1 LTFNTNNIQLFN
13 KKFWIKMSSILIKL
27 SIILILVSLNSLV
40 ESRKDKI
47 KLKDIQV
54 LTLTSGKWTTGRRTN
69 PLPQLQCVG
78 GYCNLFKP
86 QTVQCYNRGSDGI
99 DIQWECKTE
108 MDNKY
113 KFGQIDVLCEG
124 YDYPEDDYVL
134 IGSCGLEYTIDLV
147 NTNSNNNYQQNYDKT
162 YRQEY
167 KPKIS
172 NSFSFGYILCVGF
185 IIFVIYYTCL
195 RPNSATTQRD
205 NRSSAG
211 SPPPP
216 GFRSDFS
223 DDKSGRTSSDYSTH
237 DRSGAYNANANTGN
251 GFMTGLFTGGT
262 LGYLFG
268 SRTNPTNYSDQSSYF
283 GRRASPPPSYF
294 SSSSPSGSSSSSSPS
309 TSKTT
314 SGFGGTKRR

>member
-1 LTFNTNNIQLFN
+1 
-13 KKFWIKMSSILIKL
+13 MSSILIKL
-27 SIILILVSLNSLV
+27 SIIMILVSIISLNSLV
-40 ESRKDKI
+40 ESRKDRI
-47 KLKDIQV
+47 KLKDVEV
-54 LTLTSGKWTTGRRTN
+54 LTLTSGKWTTGRRTK
-69 PLPQLQCVG
+69 PVPQLQCVS
-78 GYCNLFKP
+78 GYCNLFQP

-113 KFGQIDVLCEG
+113 KFGKIDVLCEG

-147 NTNSNNNYQQNYDKT
+147 NANSNYQQNYDNT

-167 KPKIS
+167 TPKTKNS
-172 NSFSFGYILCVGF
+172 NPFSFGYILCVAF

-216 GFRSDFS
+216 GFRSDFH
-223 DDKSGRTSSDYSTH
+223 DDKYGGTSSDYRSDSTY
-237 DRSGAYNANANTGN
+237 RSGAYNANANTGG
-251 GFMTGLFTGGT
+251 GFMSGLFTGGT

-268 SRTNPTNYSDQSSYF
+268 SRNNPTNYSDQSSYF
-283 GRRASPPPSYF
+283 GNRATPPPSYF
-294 SSSSPSGSSSSSSPS
+294 SSSSPSGSSSSSAPS
-309 TSKTT
+309 TSRTT

>member
-1 LTFNTNNIQLFN
+1 
-13 KKFWIKMSSILIKL
+13 MSSILIKL
-27 SIILILVSLNSLV
+27 SVILILVSIISLNSLV
-40 ESRKDKI
+40 ESRKDRI

-54 LTLTSGKWTTGRRTN
+54 LTLTSGKWTTGRRTQ
-69 PLPQLQCVG
+69 PVSQLQCVG

-147 NTNSNNNYQQNYDKT
+147 NANSNNNYQQNYK
-162 YRQEY
+162 QEV
-167 KPKIS
+167 KQKIS
-172 NSFSFGYILCVGF
+172 HPFSFGYILCVGF

-216 GFRSDFS
+216 GFRSDFY
-223 DDKSGRTSSDYSTH
+223 DDKCGGTSSDYSSYRNDNTY
-237 DRSGAYNANANTGN
+237 RSGAYNANANTGN
-251 GFMTGLFTGGT
+251 GFFTGLFTGGT

-268 SRTNPTNYSDQSSYF
+268 SRNNPTNYTDQSSYF
-283 GRRASPPPSYF
+283 GQRASPPPSYF
-294 SSSSPSGSSSSSSPS
+294 SSSTPSGSSSSSSPS
-309 TSKTT
+309 TSRTT